1 MSNLPDGHHA
11 AADLAEQLDADYAE
25 GWKPGTGDKLV
36 GIVVD
41 VSEREGNFGSYP
53 IVTVRTAA
61 GEELAVHAFHE
72 VLANELARIAP
83 KPGDEIGLK
92 YLGKHPERGYH
103 RYRVRRSGATAEVSW
118 AKYAGDGD
126 STDDAAELAGVH
138 EPLRTPDEQ
147 LEAEAAAVAVEQ
159 AEQEEVDADDI
170 PF

>member
-1 MSNLPDGHHA
+1 MPQKSNATID
-11 AADLAEQLDADYAE
+11 DQLDVDYAE
-25 GWKPGTGDKLV
+25 AWKPGDGDKLV

-41 VSEREGNFGSYP
+41 VSERDGTYGAYP
-53 IVTVRTAA
+53 IVTLRTAE
-61 GEELAVHAFHE
+61 GDELAVHAFHE

-83 KPGDEIGLK
+83 KPGDEIGVK

-118 AKYAGDGD
+118 AKYAGDAD
-126 STDDAAELAGVH
+126 SADAAAEPAGVH

-147 LEAEAAAVAVEQ
+147 LEAEAAAVA
-159 AEQEEVDADDI
+159 AEEADDDI